1 LDLGTGRGWPGQK
14 PWARASVVVAAASGI
29 TFHPGSFDAIIHTDV
44 LC

>member
-1 LDLGTGRGWPGQK
+1 VGSGERGG
-14 PWARASVVVAAASGI
+14 AAASGI